1 MYKEK
6 EMDKLIESG
15 KEKIKSLEKD
25 FKKYLVSSILAGLF
39 VGIGVIFSSSIS
51 TYLKG
56 TVLEKIG
63 FGVVFPIALSLVVV
77 LKVELFTSG
86 NFVLC
91 VSYIKKEIRLE
102 KVLKALV
109 TCYLGN
115 WIGAILLTF
124 LFIGTGSL
132 DKSVGEYIMN
142 LAFSKVNYSWIE
154 LLFKG
159 ILCNILVCLAS
170 WTTYK
175 LNSES
180 AKLIMIFWCL
190 FAMVIC
196 GFEHS
201 IANMTT
207 LTFGLLKGSFFEF
220 GITGYFYNLFWV
232 TLGNILGGA
241 IFVAIPYYFMH
252 RNEK

>member
-15 KEKIKSLEKD
+15 KMKVMTLD
-25 FKKYLVSSILAGLF
+25 GDLKKYLASSVLAGMF
-39 VGIGVIFSSSIS
+39 VGFGVIFSSSVA

-56 TVLEKIG
+56 TPFEKVG
-63 FGVVFPIALSLVVV
+63 FGVVFPLALSLVIV

-86 NFVLC
+86 NFVLG
-91 VSYIKKEIRLE
+91 VGYIRRELKFI
-102 KVLKALV
+102 KVLKALSV
-109 TCYLGN
+109 CYLGN
-115 WIGAILLTF
+115 WIGAILLSL
-124 LFIGTGSL
+124 LFIGTGSV
-132 DKSVGEYIMN
+132 DGGVGEYITK
-142 LAFSKVNYSWIE
+142 LASSKISYPWTE

-175 LNSES
+175 LASES
-180 AKLIMIFWCL
+180 AKLIMVFWCL
-190 FAMVIC
+190 FAMIVC

-207 LTFGLLKGSFFEF
+207 LTLGLLKGGTLGV
-220 GITGYFYNLFWV
+220 GIGGYLYNLLWV
-232 TLGNILGGA
+232 TLGNILGESVF
-241 IFVAIPYYFMH
+241 IAIPYYFIY